1 MKQLGH
7 ASQLI
12 PLLHEGD
19 LKELSDSAALLEI
32 LSRQLSHSDGIR
44 GFFAVYLTSPQS
56 MTTEE
61 VPAVLAEAVRAADS
75 KIIVPLACMN
85 VIMPTA
91 MSSIHSDAEL
101 ISSAEQTANNG
112 MKILRLL
119 KGYDEVVNN
128 CNAILSVCLSMGGD
142 CPEGGIMKDLTE
154 YWEKF
159 FVSQEYEEQQKKV
172 IARAIVEFCKA

>member
-1 MKQLGH
+1 
-7 ASQLI
+7 
-12 PLLHEGD
+12 
-19 LKELSDSAALLEI
+19 
-32 LSRQLSHSDGIR
+32 
-44 GFFAVYLTSPQS
+44 
-56 MTTEE
+56 
-61 VPAVLAEAVRAADS
+61 
-75 KIIVPLACMN
+75 MN

-101 ISSAEQTANNG
+101 ITSAEQTANNG

-154 YWEKF
+154 
-159 FVSQEYEEQQKKV
+159 VSSWIV
-172 IARAIVEFCKA
+172 IGACEPILFIPHFIHCNQFNFPVLGEVLCQPGI